1 MMAMMTMM
9 MTIVIEM
16 VTKTGL
22 LWHGYGRE
30 QLLDGQLVPGQKPWR
45 VSFPYRL
52 EKRIRSIRK
61 ETKQDHWLFN
71 FSGSGSSDYSGST
84 STCAEAYTQ
93 VCYLW
98 HNMSLTYQSNVT
110 QVELSWLETLRSA
123 TARSSTATPGW
134 IQKGAGTATTAS
146 TRWADYH
153 AMCFFSCMLSWAI
166 NNNQVNIRVIL
177 KIKAALKRQDMSN
190 KFLGERVGRMLWR
203 VLDELQ
209 LWDRG
214 LVRKSLAV
222 ILGSV

>member
-1 MMAMMTMM
+1 MNEWDGCPGICHTPCNWDTEVMMAMVTIM

-45 VSFPYRL
+45 MSFPYRL
-52 EKRIRSIRK
+52 EKRIRSIQK
-61 ETKQDHWLFN
+61 ETKNRIIGCSIFQDLAAATTLAPLAPARRRTPRSAH
-71 FSGSGSSDYSGST
+71 
-84 STCAEAYTQ
+84 
-93 VCYLW
+93 LW

-110 QVELSWLETLRSA
+110 QVELSWLETFRSA

-153 AMCFFSCMLSWAI
+153 AVCFLFVCWVGQSTTTRSTSEELWFWKS
-166 NNNQVNIRVIL
+166 
-177 KIKAALKRQDMSN
+177 RQP
-190 KFLGERVGRMLWR
+190 
-203 VLDELQ
+203 
-209 LWDRG
+209 
-214 LVRKSLAV
+214 
-222 ILGSV
+222 